1 MTCAARLLPDTQTNE
16 HARAQT
22 FSVCIETLNASQ
34 TQAIRAAS
42 EPNGAVYQGN
52 YNTNRVGGGYVGE
65 GGTDRYERSRG
76 GTAWKMRKQ

>member
-1 MTCAARLLPDTQTNE
+1 MTCVARPLPDTHTNT

-22 FSVCIETLNASQ
+22 FGVCIETLNASQ

-52 YNTNRVGGGYVGE
+52 YNTNRVGGGYAGE
-65 GGTDRYERSRG
+65 GGPDRYERSGG
-76 GTAWKMRKQ
+76 GTAWKMRKH